1 MTSPSPSP
9 SSPHQPLD
17 HQRLLAE
24 IDEEVRRRR
33 ESGEIPADLERELDL
48 VFARFAP
55 VHALEADFEQVL
67 TRAEQSSF
75 IDTIAP
81 VESSR
86 PVVPI
91 FKKVVRKIVAWYIR
105 YIAHQATAFN
115 HAITRAVRLLGER
128 VDGLEQ
134 ASPLA
139 ASKAAGTATAP
150 AAPDLSY
157 WNSLVIDHVR
167 SARGRVVH
175 AEAGDGSILRALK
188 SAGVDAYGVDPFERP
203 DADGLEVRDDEA
215 VVHFK
220 ALPDGVLGGVVLSG
234 CVDRLPLGALVQLA
248 DLVMVKTAPGA
259 SLVVISRDPRTW
271 GREQSPLEVDLSPGR
286 PLHAETWRHLLVE
299 RGFAEVEALAG
310 PRPHGLTLLPDDHV
324 LNENLERLNDLL
336 FGPSSYAVV
345 ARKPA

>member
-1 MTSPSPSP
+1 MTE
-9 SSPHQPLD
+9 HAPLD
-17 HQRLLAE
+17 HQKLLAE
-24 IDEEVRRRR
+24 IDAEVRRRR

-55 VHALEADFEQVL
+55 VHALEADFDQVL

-86 PVVPI
+86 PIVPI
-91 FKKVVRKIVAWYIR
+91 FKKVVRKIMAWYIR
-105 YIAHQATAFN
+105 YVAHQATAFN

-128 VDGLEQ
+128 VEGLEQ

-139 ASKAAGTATAP
+139 ASKAAATAAP
-150 AAPDLSY
+150 PPAPDLSY
-157 WNSLVIDHVR
+157 WTSLVLDQVR
-167 SARGRVVH
+167 PVRGRVVH
-175 AEAGDGSILRALK
+175 AEAGDGSLLRALLA
-188 SAGVDAYGVDPFERP
+188 AGVDAYGIDPFERP
-203 DADGLEVRDDEA
+203 EAEGLEVRDDEVA
-215 VVHFK
+215 VHFK

-234 CVDRLPLGALVQLA
+234 CVDRLPLGALAQLA
-248 DLVMVKTAPGA
+248 DLLVAKTGPRAA
-259 SLVVISRDPRTW
+259 VVVISRDPRAW
-271 GREQSPLEVDLSPGR
+271 EREQSPLEVDLSAGR

-299 RGFAEVEALAG
+299 RGFVEVEAMTG
-310 PRPHGLTLLPDDHV
+310 PRPHGLALLPDGDHV

>member
-1 MTSPSPSP
+1 MTPPQP
-9 SSPHQPLD
+9 PLD

-67 TRAEQSSF
+67 TRAEQASF

-91 FKKVVRKIVAWYIR
+91 FKKVVRKVIGWYLR
-105 YIAHQATAFN
+105 YIAQQTTGFA

-128 VDGLEQ
+128 VEGLEQ

-139 ASKAAGTATAP
+139 AAKAAATAAPPP
-150 AAPDLSY
+150 ATDLAHWSG
-157 WNSLVIDHVR
+157 LVVDLMR
-167 SARGRVVH
+167 GATGRVLH
-175 AEAGDGSILRALK
+175 AESGDGSVLRAL
-188 SAGVDAYGVDPFERP
+188 AAADVDAYGVDPFERP
-203 DADGLEVRDDEA
+203 EADGLEVRDDEVA
-215 VVHFK
+215 VHLK

-234 CVDRLPLGALVQLA
+234 CVDRLPFGALVQLA
-248 DLVMVKTAPGA
+248 DLTLAKTGPGA
-259 SLVVISRDPRTW
+259 PVAIISRDPRAW
-271 GREQSPLEVDLSPGR
+271 EREQSPLEVDLSPGR
-286 PLHAETWRHLLVE
+286 PLHAETWRHLLSE
-299 RGFAEVEALAG
+299 RGFTELDVLAG
-310 PRPHGLTLLPDDHV
+310 PRPHGLALLPEADHV
-324 LNENLERLNDLL
+324 MNENLERLNDLL

>member
-1 MTSPSPSP
+1 MSPTPP
-9 SSPHQPLD
+9 PLD

-33 ESGEIPADLERELDL
+33 ESGEIPPDLERELDL

-67 TRAEQSSF
+67 TRAEQGTF

-91 FKKVVRKIVAWYIR
+91 FKKVVRKIVGWYMR
-105 YIAHQATAFN
+105 YLAQQTSAFA

-128 VDGLEQ
+128 VEALEHT
-134 ASPLA
+134 SPLA
-139 ASKAAGTATAP
+139 AAQAAATAAPPPPADLSHWTSLIVEELKSAPAGT
-150 AAPDLSY
+150 
-157 WNSLVIDHVR
+157 
-167 SARGRVVH
+167 RVVH
-175 AEAGDGSILRALK
+175 AESGDGDLLRALAA
-188 SAGVDAYGVDPFERP
+188 AGLDAYGVDPYQRP
-203 DADGLEVRDDEA
+203 GADGLEVRDDEA
-215 VVHFK
+215 AVHFK

-234 CVDRLPLGALVQLA
+234 CVDRLPFGALLQLA
-248 DLVMVKTAPGA
+248 DLLVSKTAPGA
-259 SLVVISRDPRTW
+259 PVVVVSRDPRAW
-271 GREQSPLEVDLSPGR
+271 EREQSPLEVDLAAGR
-286 PLHAETWRHLLVE
+286 PLHAETWQHLLGE
-299 RGFAEVEALAG
+299 RGFDVGEVLPG
-310 PRPHGLTLLPDDHV
+310 PRPHGLALLPDGDHV

-345 ARKPA
+345 VRKPA